1 MIIYIINGMKP
12 TFVII
17 CVVPERDELA
27 GVVVGKIHGNVKATQ
42 VKTLF
47 FEGNN

>member
-1 MIIYIINGMKP
+1 MIIYIINGMKS

-27 GVVVGKIHGNVKATQ
+27 GVVVGKIHGNAKATQ
-42 VKTLF
+42 VKTFLF
-47 FEGNN
+47 ERNN